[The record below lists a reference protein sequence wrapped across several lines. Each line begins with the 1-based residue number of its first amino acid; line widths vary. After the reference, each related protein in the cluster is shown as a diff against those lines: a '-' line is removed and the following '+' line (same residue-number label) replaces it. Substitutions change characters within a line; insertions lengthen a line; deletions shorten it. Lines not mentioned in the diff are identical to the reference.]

1 MSGSPLFELLHKMSL
16 LLLRVPRSQQV
27 FSEGIFCMSTGL
39 HVGLDEHTREC
50 PQRYVLLVSA
60 SCEML
65 ASVLHQSMIS
75 RSSSTLSLSLR
86 GSVALSTAQASSTST
101 GSAARRHISAGIR
114 RTGAQPLPLVVCEGE
129 MCMLT
134 FVMQHNSVS
143 PRCQPSRI

>member
-1 MSGSPLFELLHKMSL
+1 
-16 LLLRVPRSQQV
+16 
-27 FSEGIFCMSTGL
+27 MSTGV
-39 HVGLDEHTREC
+39 HVGLNEHTREC

-86 GSVALSTAQASSTST
+86 GSVALSTAQTNSM
-101 GSAARRHISAGIR
+101 SAGRAAGRHISAGSSH
-114 RTGAQPLPLVVCEGE
+114 TGAQPVLLPLVVCKGE
-129 MCMLT
+129 MCTLA
-134 FVMQHNSVS
+134 FVMQHNSVA

>member
-1 MSGSPLFELLHKMSL
+1 
-16 LLLRVPRSQQV
+16 
-27 FSEGIFCMSTGL
+27 MSTGV
-39 HVGLDEHTREC
+39 HAGLDERTREC

-86 GSVALSTAQASSTST
+86 GSVALSTAHTSGT
-101 GSAARRHISAGIR
+101 SMGCAARRHISAGNSYL
-114 RTGAQPLPLVVCEGE
+114 GAQPVPLVVCKGR
-129 MCMLT
+129 MCTLA

-143 PRCQPSRI
+143 PGCQPSRI